1 MKGRERV
8 KTLLVACEES
18 QRVTVAFRA
27 RGWKAFSCDI
37 QKPSGGHPEW
47 HITGDCL
54 PLLNGDCTFH
64 TMDGVE
70 HRIDGRWDMLIAHP
84 PCTHLAVSGARWFTE
99 GKKPLSLKFEA
110 AAFFM
115 KFAEADVDRIAIENP
130 VCIMSTLYRKPDQII
145 HPWMFGH
152 TEQKKTS
159 LWLKNLPK
167 LQATDDVYE
176 KMMKLPER
184 DRTRIWRLGGGHAK
198 ERSKTFHGIANAMAE
213 QWG

>member
-1 MKGRERV
+1 MKR
-8 KTLLVACEES
+8 LLVACEES
-18 QRVTVAFRA
+18 QRVTAAFRA
-27 RGWKAFSCDI
+27 RGWEAYSCDI
-37 QKPSGGHPEW
+37 QEPSGGHPEW
-47 HITGDCL
+47 HILGDCL
-54 PLLNGDCTFH
+54 PLLNGGCAFQTL
-64 TMDGVE
+64 DGAE

-115 KFAEADVDRIAIENP
+115 KFVEADVDRIAVENP

-152 TEQKKTS
+152 TEQKRTS

-176 KMMKLPER
+176 KMMKLPKR
-184 DRTRIWRLGGGHAK
+184 DRTRIWQLGSGHAK
-198 ERSKTFHGIANAMAE
+198 ERSKTYHGIAIAMAE